1 MDRISELPEPI
12 LQHILSFLPFK
23 QVFQCAILAKRWKH
37 VWSTFPI
44 LRFDHT
50 YFNSLSKMAKGRD
63 VWLKRG
69 DLYSFVEQNLESRRT
84 QRLLVK
90 NFTLS
95 DRLGRQKSASGVDRW
110 LSFALESNV
119 EELNLDFER
128 FASVCYCLPQS
139 VLLSKSLILL
149 SLQRCKFDTSSTGGL
164 VNMSSLRKVC
174 LVEVHMDNQF
184 LQKLVVGCPALE
196 DMNLKWFYGLEGIE
210 LSCQHRLMAIGIE
223 ENRDLERVE
232 LKAPNLCSV
241 HIVQTSCEINL
252 VHCKNLNKLK
262 LQACITDDWLNDH
275 LSELPL
281 IETLELTCCSLLK
294 R

>member
-1 MDRISELPEPI
+1 MDRISELPELI

-23 QVFQCAILAKRWKH
+23 QVFQCAILAKIWKH

-50 YFNSLSKMAKGRD
+50 YFNSLSKIAKGRD

-95 DRLGRQKSASGVDRW
+95 DRLGRQKSASCVDRW

-128 FASVCYCLPQS
+128 FASIRYCLPQS
-139 VLLSKSLILL
+139 VLLSKSLSLL
-149 SLQRCKFDTSSTGGL
+149 SLHRCNSIQ
-164 VNMSSLRKVC
+164 VV
-174 LVEVHMDNQF
+174 
-184 LQKLVVGCPALE
+184 LVVL
-196 DMNLKWFYGLEGIE
+196 
-210 LSCQHRLMAIGIE
+210 
-223 ENRDLERVE
+223 
-232 LKAPNLCSV
+232 
-241 HIVQTSCEINL
+241 
-252 VHCKNLNKLK
+252 
-262 LQACITDDWLNDH
+262 
-275 LSELPL
+275 
-281 IETLELTCCSLLK
+281 
-294 R
+294 

>member
-23 QVFQCAILAKRWKH
+23 QVFQCAILAKKWKH

-44 LRFDHT
+44 LRFDQT
-50 YFNSLSKMAKGRD
+50 YFNSLSKIGKGRD

-139 VLLSKSLILL
+139 VLLSKSLSLL
-149 SLQRCKFDTSSTGGL
+149 SLHRCKFDTSSTGGL

-184 LQKLVVGCPALE
+184 LQKLVVGCPVLE
-196 DMNLKWFYGLEGIE
+196 DMNLKWCYGLKGIE
-210 LSCQHRLMAIGIE
+210 LSCHHRLMAIGIE
-223 ENRDLERVE
+223 ENRDLERVQLE
-232 LKAPNLCSV
+232 APNLCSV

-252 VHCKNLNKLK
+252 VHCKNL
-262 LQACITDDWLNDH
+262 
-275 LSELPL
+275 
-281 IETLELTCCSLLK
+281 
-294 R
+294 